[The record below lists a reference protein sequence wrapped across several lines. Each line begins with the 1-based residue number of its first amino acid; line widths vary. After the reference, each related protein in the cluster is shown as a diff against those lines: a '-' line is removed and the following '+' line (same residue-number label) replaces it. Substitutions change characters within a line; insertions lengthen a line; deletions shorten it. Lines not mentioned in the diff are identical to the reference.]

1 MSLTAVAFMVIAGC
15 TNGKAVETGRQ
26 QTATADYELV
36 TVSRTVSGKPET
48 SILVAKEGD
57 YTVQQTRVNALPPVI
72 DKMLTPPDVILLN
85 GWIYVTGDKPSV
97 VVQNILIAQAEGSR
111 MIVAKLPPL
120 AGQSSRHRVL
130 VLETGP
136 GASVWVSLY
145 PFTGRPRSLDE
156 GEYLDVI
163 KATGGAIS
171 VEGPWEMAGQAEVDL
186 LLDEVRQR
194 RADVGA
200 P

>member
-1 MSLTAVAFMVIAGC
+1 MAAAIVVVIGGC
-15 TNGKAVETGRQ
+15 ANGTEVETERQ
-26 QTATADYELV
+26 QTTTANYEMV
-36 TVSRTVSGKPET
+36 PIKRTVSGKPET
-48 SILVAKEGD
+48 SVLVAKEGD
-57 YTVQQTRVNALPPVI
+57 YTVQQTRVNAFPPVI
-72 DKMLTPPDVILLN
+72 EKMLTPPDVILLN

-136 GASVWVSLY
+136 GTSVWVSLH

-171 VEGPWEMAGQAEVDL
+171 VDGPWEMAGQAEVDL
-186 LLDEVRQR
+186 LLEEVRQR
-194 RADVGA
+194 RADVSA